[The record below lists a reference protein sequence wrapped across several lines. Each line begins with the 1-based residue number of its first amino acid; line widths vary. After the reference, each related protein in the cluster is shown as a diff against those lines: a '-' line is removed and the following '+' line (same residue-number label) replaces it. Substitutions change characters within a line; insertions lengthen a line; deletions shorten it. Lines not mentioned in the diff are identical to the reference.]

1 MPERR
6 ALIIGGTRNL
16 GPDLAVALADAGF
29 HVTVLNRGVTPTSS
43 LPPGIER
50 LYADRSNPQVLA
62 VAVKGRA
69 FDAVVDTTLYNGP
82 DATAAGQ
89 IFAGYVGRYV
99 MLSTGQVYLVR
110 AGLERPFLESG
121 YDGPTVAAPPETSR
135 FDFDNWS
142 YGIHKRFAE
151 DALRAADLPLTV
163 LRLPM
168 VNSQRDHFFRLRNY
182 LARAQDGGPV
192 LIPAEEPHLP
202 LRHVYGKDVVSAVIG
217 ALNAGIDGAF
227 NVGQDETC
235 TIDQFLREIGAAP
248 LRVPGQALWSSGL
261 MPQCSPFS
269 EPWMSALDNR
279 LGKTAL
285 GLTYTPF
292 DVYLKTLMRDFR
304 ERPVVPLPGY
314 EQRPRELELAREHR
328 LWPAG

>member
-1 MPERR
+1 MSQRR

-16 GPDLAVALADAGF
+16 GPDLALSLVDAGF
-29 HVTVLNRGVTPTSS
+29 HVTILNRGVTQASS
-43 LPPGIER
+43 LPSGIER
-50 LYADRSNPQVLA
+50 LYADRSDKQALA
-62 VAVKGRA
+62 DAVRSRE

-89 IFAGYVGRYV
+89 VFAGRVGRYV

-110 AGLERPFLESG
+110 VGLKRPFLESS
-121 YDGPTVAAPPETSR
+121 YDGPTIAAPESSQ

-151 DALRAADLPLTV
+151 DALRASDLPLTV

-168 VNSQRDHFFRLRNY
+168 VNSERDHFFRLRNY

-202 LRHVYGKDVVSAVIG
+202 LRHVYGKDVVRAVMRAID
-217 ALNAGIDGAF
+217 AGINGAF
-227 NVGQDETC
+227 NIGQDETS
-235 TIDQFLREIGAAP
+235 TIDQFLSKIGAVPFRAP
-248 LRVPGQALWSSGL
+248 GKVLWEIGL

-269 EPWMSALDNR
+269 EPWMSALDNS
-279 LGKTAL
+279 LGKAAL
-285 GLTYTPF
+285 GIRYTPF
-292 DVYLKTLMRDFR
+292 DEYLKALMRDFM

-314 EQRPRELELAREHR
+314 EQRPRELEFAREHR
-328 LWPAG
+328 P